1 MFVGHAA
8 VALAARPLVP
18 RRSLGLL
25 FAAVFWL
32 DLVWPVLLLLGVESV
47 RIEPG
52 ATAFTPLD
60 FVHYPWTH
68 SLLATAVWSGLF
80 SLVATRSKLV
90 PVRDAVLLAL
100 LVSSHWLLDF
110 VTHRPDLP
118 LAPGG
123 EARFGLGLWNSVP
136 ATFVVEG
143 ALFAAGIW
151 VYARTTRARDRIGSL
166 GFWGL
171 IAFLTAVWIAGPFS
185 PPPPSA
191 AAIGV
196 VGLATWLIPLW
207 AWSVDRRRAPA
218 AARNR

>member
-25 FAAVFWL
+25 FAAVYWL
-32 DLVWPVLLLLGVESV
+32 DLVWPILLLTGTETV

-68 SLLATAVWSGLF
+68 SLLAALVWSVLF
-80 SLVATRSKLV
+80 ALAATGPKFR
-90 PVRDAVLLAL
+90 PARDSALLAL
-100 LVSSHWLLDF
+100 LVVSHWILDF

-118 LAPGG
+118 LIPGG
-123 EARFGLGLWNSVP
+123 DARFGLGLWNSVP
-136 ATFVVEG
+136 ATFAVEG

-151 VYARTTRARDRIGSL
+151 FYVRRTRARDRIGSL
-166 GFWGL
+166 GLWAL
-171 IAFLTAVWIAGPFS
+171 VAFLTLIWIAGPFS
-185 PPPPSA
+185 PPPPSTT
-191 AAIGV
+191 AIGV
-196 VGLATWLIPLW
+196 IGLASWLIPLW
-207 AWSVDRRRAPA
+207 AWRVDRHRDPA
-218 AARNR
+218 SAIAG